1 MEIYNYNNDGLYLG
15 ASTADESPLE
25 KGVFL
30 IPANA
35 TTVKPPIYK
44 EGFDIKFNV
53 LKNSFEYVEIIKPVV
68 EEVPVAE
75 NVVPTKIT
83 RLQAKL
89 QLSEIGKFSQAE
101 VFVQKDEKAKIYWS
115 DADYFY
121 RNDEILLYMAEILEI
136 NDEQLD
142 DLFLKASKL

>member
-1 MEIYNYNNDGLYLG
+1 MYNHLENQKIDILKKEFKDFPAFLNGHIFIKYDNGFITSDG
-15 ASTADESPLE
+15 
-25 KGVFL
+25 
-30 IPANA
+30 
-35 TTVKPPIYK
+35 
-44 EGFDIKFNV
+44 
-53 LKNSFEYVEIIKPVV
+53 IKPVV
-68 EEVPVAE
+68 EEEVPVDE